1 MNLSTFFFS
10 LFTLIVFSTT
20 SFGQVH
26 DKHEVNEDHQ
36 HGEEPEAH
44 RKKHILSA
52 SLNHTIIFSGV
63 KNSEKRNSIGVPS
76 FGLNY
81 NYALSHKWIIGLHN
95 DIIMEDFLV
104 TRGSDEP
111 QRSESGEEEIGVIE
125 RGRPVS
131 SALMV
136 IFKPIENLGIMAGA
150 GREFSK
156 HEDYTVLR
164 FGLEAPIH
172 LPHHWEVFG
181 TLSYDI
187 MIDAYS
193 SLTYGI
199 GIAKLF

>member
-1 MNLSTFFFS
+1 MKPNTLFFS
-10 LFTLIVFSTT
+10 LFTLIVCSTN

-26 DKHEVNEDHQ
+26 DKHEVSEAHQ
-36 HGEEPEAH
+36 QSTEPEAH
-44 RKKHILSA
+44 HKKHSLSA

-81 NYALSHKWIIGLHN
+81 NYALSDRWFIGLHN

-104 TRGSDEP
+104 TRGSNGS
-111 QRSESGEEEIGVIE
+111 QRSESSEEEIGVIE

-136 IFKPIENLGIMAGA
+136 IFKPIQKLGIMAGA

-156 HEDYTVLR
+156 HEDYTILR
-164 FGLEAPIH
+164 FGLETPIH
-172 LPHHWEVFG
+172 LPRHWEVFG
-181 TLSYDI
+181 ALTYDI